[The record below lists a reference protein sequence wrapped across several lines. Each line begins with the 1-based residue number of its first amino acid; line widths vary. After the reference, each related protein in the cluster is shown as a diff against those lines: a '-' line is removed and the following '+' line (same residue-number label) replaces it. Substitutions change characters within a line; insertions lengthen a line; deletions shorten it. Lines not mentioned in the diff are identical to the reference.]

1 MKRTVDNFL
10 KRCCEEKVV
19 KKDKS
24 LLEEFCD
31 EINKDIL
38 AQKDFKN
45 RIKKAS

>member
-10 KRCCEEKVV
+10 KRYCEEKVV

-24 LLEEFCD
+24 LLQDFCD

-38 AQKDFKN
+38 AKKDIKN